1 MRNRIYM
8 FVQTIV
14 LVGMLGSGYLLAQ
27 IPQWEKQLAA
37 DPNNTEL
44 LLKLGKAYH
53 DLAGVEEDEA
63 AVEQAENY
71 LARLLKIEPQHA
83 VALVYYGSVLT
94 MKAREAFLPWEK
106 MKYMKQGFAAMDSAV
121 ALAPRSPEVR
131 LIRANNGTS
140 VPKMFHRL
148 KTALADFQ
156 FIEAMQLEKSGQ
168 ITNQFWMPYY
178 YYFGLALVKDEQ
190 FQAAAVK
197 LNKVLEIDANSEYAK
212 NARKQLEKLN
222 K

>member
-1 MRNRIYM
+1 MRSRILN
-8 FVQTIV
+8 FAQTIV
-14 LVGMLGSGYLLAQ
+14 LVGVFFWGNLFAQ
-27 IPQWEKQLAA
+27 IPHWEKQLEA

-53 DLAGVEEDEA
+53 DLAGVEGDED
-63 AVEQAENY
+63 AVAQAENY
-71 LARLLKIEPQHA
+71 LSKLMKLAPQNA

-94 MKAREAFLPWEK
+94 MKARDAFLPWEK

-121 ALAPRSPEVR
+121 ALDPQSPEVR

-148 KTALADFQ
+148 KTALADYQ
-156 FIEAMQLEKSGQ
+156 FIEAMQLEKSGAMP
-168 ITNQFWMPYY
+168 NKFWLPYY
-178 YYFGLALVKDEQ
+178 YYFGLALMKDEQ
-190 FQAAAVK
+190 FQEAKVK
-197 LNKVLEIDANSEYAK
+197 FNKVLEIDANSDYAQ
-212 NARKQLEKLN
+212 NARQQLEKI